1 MTPSLAELI
10 ALRANAP
17 AALFDGATYPWE
29 ALARVKEYCK
39 TTVSGKRLG
48 TIMPGAFVADNVDVG
63 SGTVV
68 EPGAVIFGPTIIGDD
83 CEIRAGAYIRGDV
96 YIGNDVVIG
105 HSTEV
110 KHAIVLDGGRLAHFN
125 YVGDSVLG
133 YNAHLSGGAI
143 LANTKLQ
150 PGEIAVK
157 DAEGNVYPTGL
168 QKFGAAMGDGAGVG
182 CNAVLNPGAVIGKKS
197 LVYPLVSWRGIL
209 PSMMVA
215 KDTRTVEPRNEAL

>member
-1 MTPSLAELI
+1 MSPTLAELI
-10 ALRANAP
+10 DLRPGHP
-17 AALFDGATYPWE
+17 AALFDGCTYPWE
-29 ALARVKEYCK
+29 SLTRLKGFCK

-48 TIMPGAFVADNVDVG
+48 TIMPGAFVADDVDIG

-96 YIGNDVVIG
+96 YIGNDVVVG

-133 YNAHLSGGAI
+133 YDAHLSGGAI

-150 PGEIAVK
+150 PGEIVIK
-157 DAEGNVYPTGL
+157 DGDNVYPTGL
-168 QKFGAAMGDGAGVG
+168 KKFSAALGDGAGIG
-182 CNAVLNPGAVIGKKS
+182 CNAVLNPGSIIGKRS
-197 LVYPLVSWRGIL
+197 LVYPLVSWRGVL
-209 PSMMVA
+209 PSNMVA
-215 KDTRTVEPRNEAL
+215 KDVKTVEVRNEVI